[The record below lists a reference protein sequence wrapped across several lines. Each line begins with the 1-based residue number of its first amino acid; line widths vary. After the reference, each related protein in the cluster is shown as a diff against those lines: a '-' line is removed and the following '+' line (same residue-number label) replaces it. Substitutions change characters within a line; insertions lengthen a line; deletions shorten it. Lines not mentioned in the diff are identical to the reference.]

1 MKKNILSSQAV
12 GKSGEELAQKFLKK
26 KKYRIINRGY
36 RLFRGEID
44 IIAYDKDTLV
54 FIEVKTRRG
63 SKFGQPEEAV
73 TLSKQKQIQK
83 IAQGFLIFNQ
93 LENIKC
99 RFDVIAL
106 NLDDNQAYTIK
117 HFINAF

>member
-1 MKKNILSSQAV
+1 MKKNTLSLQAV
-12 GKSGEELAQKFLKK
+12 GKSGEELAQNFLEK
-26 KKYRIINRGY
+26 KKYRIISRGY

-44 IIAYDKDTLV
+44 IIAYDGDTLV
-54 FIEVKTRRG
+54 FIEVKTRRVT
-63 SKFGQPEEAV
+63 KFGPPEEAV

-83 IAQGFLIFNQ
+83 IAQGFLFYNQ

-99 RFDVIAL
+99 RFDVLAL
-106 NLDDNQAYTIK
+106 NLEDNQTYTVK

>member
-44 IIAYDKDTLV
+44 IIAYDEDTLV

-106 NLDDNQAYTIK
+106 NLDDNQVYTIK

>member
-1 MKKNILSSQAV
+1 MKKNTLSSQAV